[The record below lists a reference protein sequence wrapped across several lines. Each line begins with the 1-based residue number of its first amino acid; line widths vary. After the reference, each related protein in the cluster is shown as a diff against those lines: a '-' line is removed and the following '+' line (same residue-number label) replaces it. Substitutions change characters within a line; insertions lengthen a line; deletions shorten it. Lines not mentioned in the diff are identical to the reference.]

1 MGMSGPS
8 GGDGG
13 MMSEINVTPFVD
25 VVLVLLIIFMVTAPL
40 MTTGVDIDLPR
51 AEAPPMNATPDQLV
65 ITMDADGSYQLGR
78 GSELKDVSLEQL
90 QANLAN
96 EAKLH
101 PDQPVFVSA
110 DGKLQ
115 YEQVLQLL
123 ALAKDAGVPK
133 VGLMTQPLEK
143 K

>member
-8 GGDGG
+8 KDGG

-25 VVLVLLIIFMVTAPL
+25 VMLVLLIIFMVTTPL
-40 MTTGVDIDLPR
+40 MATGVDIDLPR
-51 AEAPPMNATPDQLV
+51 AEAPPLDATPDQL
-65 ITMDADGSYQLGR
+65 IIEMSAEGTFKLGR
-78 GSELKDVSLEQL
+78 GSKMLDVTREQL

-96 EAKLH
+96 ESKLH
-101 PDQPVFVSA
+101 PNDPVFVSA
-110 DGKLQ
+110 DGKLP

-123 ALAKDAGVPK
+123 ALAKDSGIPK
-133 VGLMTQPLEK
+133 VGLMTQPMDAK